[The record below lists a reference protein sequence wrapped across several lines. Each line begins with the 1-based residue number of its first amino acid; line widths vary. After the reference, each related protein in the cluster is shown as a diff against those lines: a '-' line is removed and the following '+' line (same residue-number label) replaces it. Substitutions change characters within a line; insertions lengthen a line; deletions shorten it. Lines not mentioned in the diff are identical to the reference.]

1 MRSMTGCTFGHC
13 GCTSSWHSHCRS
25 QFCSA
30 HSKIHSLSCCEE
42 SYNNLITWF
51 KSRMA
56 KEIDKR
62 KSKRGKQS
70 IEESFKMKLANI
82 EKEKGNIINLF
93 KVSRLLSQ
101 AKQMFINKY
110 NTAVYTTKHFVDNS
124 DGTLKVTAPEGYVA
138 VSRDGGAVKL
148 VDRLEFSRANFAKD
162 KPGS

>member
-1 MRSMTGCTFGHC
+1 
-13 GCTSSWHSHCRS
+13 
-25 QFCSA
+25 
-30 HSKIHSLSCCEE
+30 
-42 SYNNLITWF
+42 
-51 KSRMA
+51 MA

-82 EKEKGNIINLF
+82 EKEQGNIINLF
-93 KVSRLLSQ
+93 KISRLLSQ

-110 NTAVYTTKHFVDNS
+110 NSAVYTTKHFVDNG